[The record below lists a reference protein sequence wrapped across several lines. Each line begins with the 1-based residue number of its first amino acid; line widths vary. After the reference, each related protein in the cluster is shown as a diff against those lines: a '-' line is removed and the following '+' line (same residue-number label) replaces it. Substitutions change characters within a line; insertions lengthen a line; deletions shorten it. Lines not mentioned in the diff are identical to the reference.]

1 MIKGWTAKKAGGVF
15 LEKESKRTILFF
27 LFTFLWTW
35 VCYFAIILMKFDP
48 YQGTG
53 MVLLILGGCSPTF
66 VGLFMAIKTYGK
78 EERISYLRR
87 ILMPGRIKA
96 GWWLFILVAF
106 PVIFAAGIGL
116 DMLLGGTLPGMVNA
130 KAILANPI
138 SFFPLLLLSF
148 MSGPFSEELGWRG
161 YALDKLLDRF
171 GFVKGTGLLG
181 LVWGVWHLPL
191 YLMPQTWHGQ
201 MGFGLTG
208 FWMFL
213 LMSVGLSY
221 IMSYVYLKTQRS
233 ILSAMMLHLM
243 SNFTAQLM
251 QEVSPRVEVLR
262 SLFIFALGVA
272 FAVWAVKQGKDETAA
287 ARAL

>member
-1 MIKGWTAKKAGGVF
+1 MEGRTAKKTGGVS
-15 LEKESKRTILFF
+15 LKKESMRTALFF
-27 LFTFLWTW
+27 LLTFLWTW
-35 VCYFAIILMKFDP
+35 ACYFAIILMKLDP
-48 YQGTG
+48 YQGAG

-66 VGLFMAIKTYGK
+66 VGMIMAMATFGK
-78 EERISYLRR
+78 EERISYLHR
-87 ILMPGRIKA
+87 IIKPGRIKTA
-96 GWWLFILVAF
+96 WWLFILFVF
-106 PVIFAAGIGL
+106 PVFFAAGIGIN
-116 DMLLGGTLPGMVNA
+116 MMLGGTLPGMVNA
-130 KAILANPI
+130 KAILNNPV

-171 GFVKGTGLLG
+171 GFVRGSLLLG
-181 LVWGVWHLPL
+181 LLWGIWHLPL

-262 SLFIFALGVA
+262 SLFIFALGA
-272 FAVWAVKQGKDETAA
+272 ALAVWLVRQGRNAKTATRAV
-287 ARAL
+287 

>member
-1 MIKGWTAKKAGGVF
+1 
-15 LEKESKRTILFF
+15 

-35 VCYFAIILMKFDP
+35 VCYFAIILMKLDP
-48 YQGTG
+48 YQGAG
-53 MVLLILGGCSPTF
+53 MALLILGGCSPTF
-66 VGLFMAIKTYGK
+66 VGLIMAMATFGK

-87 ILMPGRIKA
+87 IIKPGRIKTV
-96 GWWLFILVAF
+96 WWLFILLVF
-106 PVIFAAGIGL
+106 PVFFAAGIGIN
-116 DMLLGGTLPGMVNA
+116 MMLGGTLPGMVNA
-130 KAILANPI
+130 KAILNNPV

-171 GFVKGTGLLG
+171 GFVRGSLLLG
-181 LVWGVWHLPL
+181 LLWGIWHLPL

-213 LMSVGLSY
+213 LMSAGLSFV
-221 IMSYVYLKTQRS
+221 MSHVYLSTRRS
-233 ILSAMMLHLM
+233 ILAAIMLHLM

-251 QEVSPRVEVLR
+251 QEYSPGVEVIR
-262 SLFIFALGVA
+262 SLLVFALGAA
-272 FAVWAVKQGKDETAA
+272 FAVHAAKRGKAQKAA
-287 ARAL
+287 ARAA